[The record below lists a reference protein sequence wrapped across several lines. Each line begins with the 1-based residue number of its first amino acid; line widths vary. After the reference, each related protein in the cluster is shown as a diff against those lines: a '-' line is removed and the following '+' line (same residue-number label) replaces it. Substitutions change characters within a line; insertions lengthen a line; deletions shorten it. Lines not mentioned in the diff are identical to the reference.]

1 MLHYYLNLP
10 KDSPLDVEKNQEVSK
25 GMFYSA
31 DKSFKPFETYLRN
44 VIKTLEEKEAI
55 KAKWKKVKVDNLAW
69 LAIIGGL
76 YEFVKRT
83 EIKVSIEQKGSY
95 RIILKSGKPDF
106 DEKLIY
112 QIGDEKTKIL
122 VSEEDYQTG
131 IIKLGIETQKFGKIT
146 WGGEDVELIPAW
158 TEFKAN
164 EILTGNNSDYTILSI
179 DNDIWTVEGDLS
191 SDEKIFYQDME
202 IAYTIKQKNNRPN
215 GTIIREDKRRIIIYS
230 EEKIT
235 GLDKIKEKDIGSF
248 ITNHK
253 LVFEN
258 GNELD
263 AEHEE
268 NVLFL
273 LKNADDYGKVVT
285 ANSIKFRI
293 EPLQKNNKEAFRIQ
307 LIDIDDNDNND
318 DIQTLSPLRHFFND
332 DNISV
337 FVEETKKRY
346 DIIVGRE
353 SDQTLILNDK
363 EEKKFDFPLPEG
375 STLTVKV
382 NTSSLKKQ
390 LDAIATLKNM
400 PTPDHAPL
408 IKLFENVKN
417 KNVQWCSPDNKS
429 VNEWY
434 VITDINRSGYEKQ
447 REFVNKALNTKDFA
461 ILEGPPGSGKTTAIL
476 ELICQL
482 IKQGKR
488 VLLCGSTHVAI
499 DNILERLK
507 EKSFLEKFHILPVRI
522 GDNWKI
528 SDDII
533 EFKIDNLIKDNGIAE
548 ELLLSSANL
557 VCGTT
562 MGIPR
567 HPNFEKRNN
576 FVDHDGKKMKRAWIE
591 PIIPEFD
598 CLIID
603 ECSKTTFQEFLVPAL
618 YAKKWILA
626 GDVMQLSPFTERENI
641 VSNLKHL
648 VVDGKP
654 LPQDLQFAVF
664 YLHKLKE
671 CVRNGN
677 NRFVLPVSEEIIEQ
691 MCLELDKGRIEDFKD
706 KIILFITAGKLQS
719 ENSKIMIK
727 NIGDINFLEAAVAD
741 IIFVEETSLQNILP
755 YLSERH
761 AVLRGSAWEKSEH
774 AFIHNEYQKRRNF
787 NNSFEIVKNINEYFI
802 KKKEWAEE
810 IAWRIDRE
818 HQTWLITRKEK
829 KRGKSY
835 TEQIKELLP
844 KAIDSEKIET
854 EINSIAEMAFP
865 SILESLVQGIKGRKT
880 KVESTISE
888 GFKPDD
894 LAKRKTTLVYQ
905 HRMHPE
911 ISKFPREQFYKDAD
925 ALKDLEKPVP
935 IEELRQ
941 WEYGYYP
948 SRSIWVNVDGE
959 TNRNYNLEE
968 RDVLIEHLKTFVNWA
983 KDNKPPEENAE
994 EWTAACL
1001 TFYRPQERHLREKL
1015 QALCKKENGRSNF
1028 TYKEGK
1034 YPVKINLHTVDKF
1047 QGHEADIVFLSM
1059 VRTKRV
1065 GFMDNPNRLN
1075 VAVTRAKFQL
1085 VVFGKRACFLNQDD
1099 SDDLKE
1105 MANKMPLYTKG

>member
-25 GMFYSA
+25 GMFYAA

-44 VIKTLEEKEAI
+44 VINTLEKKEAI
-55 KAKWKKVKVDNLAW
+55 KAKWKKVKVDNMAKLV
-69 LAIIGGL
+69 IIGGL
-76 YEFVKRT
+76 YE
-83 EIKVSIEQKGSY
+83 IPKGCY
-95 RIILKSGKPDF
+95 RIVLKDGEPDYK
-106 DEKLIY
+106 EKLKY
-112 QIGDEKTKIL
+112 KAGDETGEIS
-122 VSEEDYQTG
+122 VSEENFQKG
-131 IIKLGIETQKFGKIT
+131 EIQLSIETKKFDKII
-146 WGGEDVELIPAW
+146 WGFADVALESVKNRSIPNSIKIDED
-158 TEFKAN
+158 N
-164 EILTGNNSDYTILSI
+164 
-179 DNDIWTVEGDLS
+179 
-191 SDEKIFYQDME
+191 
-202 IAYTIKQKNNRPN
+202 
-215 GTIIREDKRRIIIYS
+215 RRIIVYS
-230 EEKIT
+230 SEKNVT
-235 GLDKIKEKDIGSF
+235 GFDKIKEKDIARF
-248 ITNHK
+248 ITDHK

-258 GNELD
+258 GKELD
-263 AEHEE
+263 AEREG
-268 NVLFL
+268 NIFL
-273 LKNADDYGKVVT
+273 LKNAGDYGEIVT
-285 ANSIKFRI
+285 ANSIKFSI
-293 EPLQKNNKEAFRIQ
+293 EKLHKNDKETFRIQ
-307 LIDIDDNDNND
+307 LVEIDDNEDND

-332 DNISV
+332 DISV
-337 FVEETKKRY
+337 FVEETKKWY
-346 DIIVGRE
+346 DIIEGRE
-353 SDQTLILNDK
+353 SEQTLILKEK
-363 EEKKFDFPLPEG
+363 EEGKIDFPLPEG

-390 LDAIATLKNM
+390 LDAITALKNM
-400 PTPDHAPL
+400 PISDHAPL

-417 KNVQWCSPDNKS
+417 KNVQWGSPDNKS

-507 EKSFLEKFHILPVRI
+507 EKSFLEKFRILPVRI

-533 EFKIDNLIKDNGIAE
+533 EFKIDNLIKDKDNDIAE
-548 ELLLSSANL
+548 ELLLSAANL

-562 MGIPR
+562 MGITK
-567 HPNFEKRNN
+567 HHNFEKRNE
-576 FVDHDGKKMKRAWIE
+576 FVEHNGKKMKRAWIE

-626 GDVMQLSPFTERENI
+626 GDVMQLSPFTEMDNI
-641 VSNLKHL
+641 VYNLKYL

-654 LPQDLQFAVF
+654 LSQDLQDAVF

-671 CVRNGN
+671 CVRNGD

-691 MCLELDKGRIEDFKD
+691 MCLELDKGRVEYFKD
-706 KIILFITAGKLQS
+706 KIILFITARKLQS
-719 ENSKIMIK
+719 ANPNILIK
-727 NIGDINFLEAAVAD
+727 NFGDKNFLEMAVAD
-741 IIFVEETSLQNILP
+741 IIFVEKTGLQNIFP

-761 AVLRGSAWEKSEH
+761 AVLRNKTWEESEQ
-774 AFIHNEYQKRRNF
+774 AFIHNEYQKRHNF
-787 NNSFEIVKNINEYFI
+787 LYKDFKNSFEIVEHINKYFI
-802 KKKEWAEE
+802 DKKEWAEE
-810 IAWRIDRE
+810 IAWRIGRE
-818 HQTWLITRKEK
+818 HQLRLAKKEN
-829 KRGKSY
+829 KREKSY
-835 TEQIKELLP
+835 TEQIEELLP
-844 KAIDSEKIET
+844 KAIDIKT

-894 LAKRKTTLVYQ
+894 LAKRTTTLVYQ

-911 ISKFPREQFYKDAD
+911 ISKFPREQFYQSAG
-925 ALKDLEKPVP
+925 ALKDLENPVS
-935 IEELRQ
+935 IEELRK

-948 SRSIWVNVDGE
+948 SRSIWVNIDGE
-959 TNRNYNLEE
+959 TNRNYNLKE
-968 RDVLIEHLKTFVNWA
+968 RDVLIEHLKAFINWA
-983 KDNKPPEENAE
+983 KDNQPVEPNAK

-1001 TFYRPQERHLREKL
+1001 TFYRGQERHIREKL
-1015 QALCKKENGRSNF
+1015 QALCKKENGISNF
-1028 TYKEGK
+1028 TYEEGN
-1034 YPVKINLHTVDKF
+1034 YSIKINLHTVDKF

-1059 VRTKRV
+1059 VQTKRV

-1085 VVFGKRACFLNQDD
+1085 VVFGKRDYFLTQHD

-1105 MANKMPLYTKG
+1105 LANKMPLYTKG

>member
-10 KDSPLDVEKNQEVSK
+10 KDFPLDVEKNQEVSK

-44 VIKTLEEKEAI
+44 VINTLEKKEAI
-55 KAKWKKVKVDNLAW
+55 KAKWKKVKVDNMAR
-69 LAIIGGL
+69 LAIKGGL
-76 YEFVKRT
+76 YE
-83 EIKVSIEQKGSY
+83 IPKGCY
-95 RIILKSGKPDF
+95 RIVLKDGEPDYK
-106 DEKLIY
+106 EKLKY
-112 QIGDEKTKIL
+112 KAGDETGEIS
-122 VSEEDYQTG
+122 VSEEIFQKG
-131 IIKLGIETQKFGKIT
+131 EIQLPIETKKFDKII
-146 WGGEDVELIPAW
+146 WGFADVELEPVKNRDIP
-158 TEFKAN
+158 
-164 EILTGNNSDYTILSI
+164 NSIKI
-179 DNDIWTVEGDLS
+179 D
-191 SDEKIFYQDME
+191 
-202 IAYTIKQKNNRPN
+202 
-215 GTIIREDKRRIIIYS
+215 EDNRRIIVYSS

-235 GLDKIKEKDIGSF
+235 DFDKIKEKDIARF
-248 ITNHK
+248 ITNYE

-258 GNELD
+258 GKELD
-263 AEHEE
+263 ADREG
-268 NVLFL
+268 NIFL
-273 LKNADDYGKVVT
+273 LKNAEDYGKTVT
-285 ANSIKFRI
+285 ANSIKFKI
-293 EPLQKNNKEAFRIQ
+293 EKLHKNDKEAKRIQ
-307 LIDIDDNDNND
+307 IVEIDDNDNND
-318 DIQTLSPLRHFFND
+318 DIQALSPVRHFFND
-332 DNISV
+332 DISV
-337 FVEETKKRY
+337 FVEETKKWY
-346 DIIVGRE
+346 EVIDGQE
-353 SDQTLILNDK
+353 SEQTLILK
-363 EEKKFDFPLPEG
+363 EKKEGKIDFPLPEG

-382 NTSSLKKQ
+382 NTYSLKKQ
-390 LDAIATLKNM
+390 LDAIAALKNM
-400 PTPDHAPL
+400 PASDHAPL

-417 KNVQWCSPDNKS
+417 KNVQWGSPDNKS
-429 VNEWY
+429 VDEWY

-461 ILEGPPGSGKTTAIL
+461 ILEGPPGSGKTTVIL
-476 ELICQL
+476 EIICQL
-482 IKQGKR
+482 IKLGKR

-507 EKSFLEKFHILPVRI
+507 EKSLLKKFHILPVRI
-522 GDNWKI
+522 GDNFKI

-533 EFKIDNLIKDNGIAE
+533 EFKIDNLIKDNDIAE
-548 ELLLSSANL
+548 ELLLSAANL

-562 MGIPR
+562 MGIPK
-567 HPNFEKRNN
+567 HPNFEKRND
-576 FVDHDGKKMKRAWIE
+576 FVDHNGKKMKRAWIE

-626 GDVMQLSPFTERENI
+626 GDVMQLSPFTEMENI

-648 VVDGKP
+648 IVEGKP
-654 LPQDLQFAVF
+654 LSQDLQAAVF

-706 KIILFITAGKLQS
+706 KIILFITANKRQCANPNIL
-719 ENSKIMIK
+719 IK
-727 NIGDINFLEAAVAD
+727 NIGNKNFLEMAVAD

-761 AVLRGSAWEKSEH
+761 AVLRKNIWEESEH
-774 AFIHNEYQKRRNF
+774 AFIHNEYQSRHNFFYKEKRMEF
-787 NNSFEIVKNINEYFI
+787 KNSFDIVEYINNFFMEKN
-802 KKKEWAEE
+802 WAEE

-818 HQTWLITRKEK
+818 HQLRLVKKEK
-829 KRGKSY
+829 KKGKSY
-835 TEQIKELLP
+835 TKQIEELFP
-844 KAIDSEKIET
+844 KAIDTEKIET

-865 SILESLVQGIKGRKT
+865 SILESLVQGIKGRKA

-888 GFKPDD
+888 GFKNTD
-894 LAKRKTTLVYQ
+894 LEKRKTTLIYQ

-911 ISKFPREQFYKDAD
+911 ISKFSREQFYQSAG

-941 WEYGYYP
+941 WEYKYYP

-959 TNRNYNLEE
+959 TYRNYNLKE
-968 RDVLIEHLKTFVNWA
+968 RNVLIEHLKVFIDWA
-983 KDNKPPEENAE
+983 KDNKPKDNAK

-1001 TFYRPQERHLREKL
+1001 TFYKGQERHIREKL
-1015 QALCKKENGRSNF
+1015 QALCKKENGISNF
-1028 TYKEGK
+1028 IYKEGK

-1059 VRTKRV
+1059 VRTKQV

-1085 VVFGKRACFLNQDD
+1085 VVLGKRDCFLKQNN

-1105 MANKMPLYTKG
+1105 MASKMPLL